1 MIMFPGCISA
11 LNTNDFRIAEQQ
23 NIKIYSISTLTQ
35 PWRRKDTHFMLIW
48 KITPTAATEICDKED
63 KFEDSA

>member
-11 LNTNDFRIAEQQ
+11 LNTNDFRIAEQH
-23 NIKIYSISTLTQ
+23 NITISSISTLIH
-35 PWRRKDTHFMLIW
+35 PWQRKDTHFMLIW

-63 KFEDSA
+63 KCEDSV